1 MRMWVRSLAPLS
13 GLRLCFA
20 MSCGVGGR
28 LGWDLALMCLWPKLV
43 AAALIWP
50 LAWELPY
57 ALEKKKK
64 ERERAN
70 LLASFTVFNVLWKPG
85 SWKQDLFT

>member
-64 ERERAN
+64 RERESKSSR
-70 LLASFTVFNVLWKPG
+70 FFHCV
-85 SWKQDLFT
+85 